1 MTTAST
7 KTGGGHPRWVA
18 VLVVLGTLVT
28 LVAIFSIW
36 ANRQMLNTDN
46 WVGTSSRLLADQK
59 IDEQLSLFIANQVFE
74 HSELEAKLDEALPS
88 KLEPLAGPL
97 AGGLQQLAPQ
107 IAERVLEAPRTQ
119 ELWGAANRAAHEAL
133 LKVLDGGGSRVATEN
148 GEVTLDLSA
157 IVDQVGGRLGIGGLG
172 EKLPP
177 EAGKIVVL
185 RSEQLS
191 TAQKIAKAVRRLP
204 IVLTLL
210 AFVLFGL
217 AIFLAGPRRRQALR
231 SVGIGFLVA
240 GVLALIFRALGGHYV
255 VDNLVASATVRPAAS
270 DAWGIATSL
279 LKTIAAST
287 IVFGVLV
294 FLAAWLAGPTGAATA
309 IRRECSP
316 WVRRQPLTAWG
327 AAGAVFLILV
337 AWAPVAAFRRPLG
350 ILILALLIA
359 AGTELLRRQI
369 VREFP
374 DYEGGELRDRVRG
387 LAGTIPHRS
396 PAAPASGGEAEVD
409 ALSRLA
415 SLHRD
420 GSLSDEE
427 FAKAKAAVL
436 GGSGAG

>member
-1 MTTAST
+1 
-7 KTGGGHPRWVA
+7 

-59 IDEQLSLFIANQVFE
+59 IDEQISLFIANQVYE
-74 HSELEAKLDEALPS
+74 HSELEARLDEVLPPR
-88 KLEPLAGPL
+88 LAPLAGPL
-97 AGGLQQLAPQ
+97 AGGLHQLAPQ

-119 ELWGAANRAAHEAL
+119 ELWSTANRAAHEAL
-133 LKVLDGGGSRVATEN
+133 LKVLDGGGSRVSTEN

-177 EAGKIVVL
+177 EAGKIVIL

-204 IVLTLL
+204 IVLTLA

-217 AIFLAGPRRRQALR
+217 AVFLAGPRRRQALR
-231 SVGIGFLVA
+231 SVGVGFVVA
-240 GVLALIFRALGGHYV
+240 GVLALILRAFAGHYV
-255 VDNLVASATVRPAAS
+255 VDGLVASETVRPAAE
-270 DAWGIATSL
+270 DAWGIGTSL
-279 LKTIAAST
+279 LRTIAAST
-287 IVFGVLV
+287 IAFGVLA

-316 WVRRQPLTAWG
+316 WIRRRRLTAWSI
-327 AAGAVFLILV
+327 AGAVFLILV
-337 AWAPVAAFRRPLG
+337 AWAPVAAFRKPLG

-359 AGTELLRRQI
+359 AGTELLRRQV

-374 DYEGGELRDRVRG
+374 DYEGGDLRDRARG
-387 LAGTIPHRS
+387 LTGAVAHRF
-396 PAAPASGGEAEVD
+396 PAAATSGGEAEVD
-409 ALSRLA
+409 ALARLA

-427 FAKAKAAVL
+427 FAKAKASVL
-436 GGSGAG
+436 GGSGTG